1 MPSTTGTARSES
13 ERRRSVAAERAPDRR
28 LEPPGAI
35 IFEIEVNFG
44 MVERPDG
51 AREDVE
57 CGNG

>member
-1 MPSTTGTARSES
+1 MPSTTGTSRSAES

-51 AREDVE
+51 AREVVE
-57 CGNG
+57 FGN

>member
-28 LEPPGAI
+28 LGSPGAI
-35 IFEIEVNFG
+35 IFEIEMIFG

-51 AREDVE
+51 AREVVE
-57 CGNG
+57 FGN